1 MIKLKGNIY
10 ISLFQYQTL
19 KMRIFPN
26 ISIFLCP
33 FHFLTIQ
40 SCFDMTDFS
49 KGEKKKYT
57 FNQNSVLI
65 VSEEQMANQNFMHT
79 FQI

>member
-1 MIKLKGNIY
+1 MCIFGYDTFKLSNNSK
-10 ISLFQYQTL
+10 ISRYFGIPMPL
-19 KMRIFPN
+19 
-26 ISIFLCP
+26 
-33 FHFLTIQ
+33 HFLTIQ